1 MEEIKRLDFGNTT
14 KEETET
20 YLKLKAQL
28 HQIKNAILQEKE
40 RVTKEYEFG
49 KSQLELFSLVE
60 SEFGEERII
69 SDYHTTL
76 SRVIDGLRTSLENGR
91 KYIDGIER
99 AEDNLAQLHLMLEG
113 EIEDDKIYLSD
124 RVKTALEYFRVY
136 FALGE

>member
-113 EIEDDKIYLSD
+113 EIQDDKIYLSD

-136 FALGE
+136 FAIGE

>member
-40 RVTKEYEFG
+40 RVSKEYEFG
-49 KSQLELFSLVE
+49 RSQLELFSLVE

-76 SRVIDGLRTSLENGR
+76 SRVIEGLKTSLANG
-91 KYIDGIER
+91 KTYIDGIAK

-113 EIEDDKIYLSD
+113 EVDGDKIYLSD
-124 RVKTALEYFRVY
+124 KVKTALEYFRVY
-136 FALGE
+136 FAIGE

>member
-1 MEEIKRLDFGNTT
+1 MEEIKRLEFGNTT

-40 RVTKEYEFG
+40 RVSKEYEFG
-49 KSQLELFSLVE
+49 RSQLELFSLVE

-69 SDYHTTL
+69 VDYHTTL
-76 SRVIDGLRTSLENGR
+76 ARVIEGLKTSLANG
-91 KYIDGIER
+91 KTYIDGIEK

-113 EIEDDKIYLSD
+113 EVEGDKIYLSD
-124 RVKTALEYFRVY
+124 KVKTALEYVRVY
-136 FALGE
+136 FAIGE